1 LRLVTCPFPS
11 SIGRTKKAVAVLAIE
26 SSETDCRMTDDSTDN
41 QRLMPALFVGHGWP
55 MNGVEDNE
63 FAANWA
69 SIAHSIP
76 RPSAI
81 LCISA
86 HWTSRG
92 TFVSAA
98 SEPETIHDFYGF
110 PRRLYEIEYRAPGA
124 PRLAEQIVQLAHSTR
139 VRMHESRGFDHGTW
153 VVLRRMYPEANIPT
167 LQMSLDLSLK
177 PSLHYR
183 LGREL
188 LSLRREGVLIIGSG
202 NIVHN
207 LALARD
213 TEQAYPWALAFDREV
228 AARIDTEDHD
238 ALIDHRSLPN
248 SKMAF
253 VTDEHYLP
261 LLCVLGTKER
271 NEHVSHSAMRVVLA
285 SISMRCILIHS

>member
-1 LRLVTCPFPS
+1 
-11 SIGRTKKAVAVLAIE
+11 
-26 SSETDCRMTDDSTDN
+26 
-41 QRLMPALFVGHGWP
+41 MPALFVGHGSP
-55 MNGVEDNE
+55 MNGIEDNE

-110 PRRLYEIEYRAPGA
+110 PRKLYEIEYHAPGA
-124 PRLAEQIVQLAHSTR
+124 PKLAEQIAQLARSTR
-139 VRMHESRGFDHGTW
+139 VRIHESRGLDHGTW
-153 VVLRRMYPEANIPT
+153 VVLKRMYPEADVPT
-167 LQMSLDLSLK
+167 LQLSLDLSLE
-177 PSLHYR
+177 PSLHYK
-183 LGREL
+183 LGREI
-188 LSLRREGVLIIGSG
+188 LSLRRKGVLIIGSG

-207 LALARD
+207 LALAMD
-213 TEQAYPWALAFDREV
+213 TDQAYPWALSFDMEV
-228 AARIDTEDHD
+228 AARIDREDHD
-238 ALIDHRSLPN
+238 ALIDFRSLPN
-248 SKMAF
+248 SSKAF

-261 LLCVLGTKER
+261 LLYVLGTKER
-271 NEHVSHSAMRVVLA
+271 NEHISHSATRVVLA
-285 SISMRCILIHS
+285 SISMRCILVHS

>member
-1 LRLVTCPFPS
+1 
-11 SIGRTKKAVAVLAIE
+11 
-26 SSETDCRMTDDSTDN
+26 MTDDSTDS
-41 QRLMPALFVGHGWP
+41 QPLMPALFIGHGSP
-55 MNGVEDNE
+55 MNAVEDNE
-63 FAANWA
+63 FATNWV

-76 RPSAI
+76 RPRAI

-110 PRRLYEIEYRAPGA
+110 PRKLYEIEYRAPGA
-124 PRLAEQIVQLAHSTR
+124 PKLAEQIVRLVHSTR
-139 VRMHESRGFDHGTW
+139 VRIHESRGLDHGTW
-153 VVLRRMYPEANIPT
+153 VVLRRMYPEADIPT

-177 PSLHYR
+177 PLLHYR
-183 LGREL
+183 LGWEL

-213 TEQAYPWALAFDREV
+213 TEQAYPWALAFDRDV
-228 AARIDTEDHD
+228 AAGIDAEDHE
-238 ALIDHRSLPN
+238 ALIDYRSLPDSN
-248 SKMAF
+248 KAF

-261 LLCVLGTKER
+261 LLYVLGTKER
-271 NEHVSHSAMRVVLA
+271 HEHISHSATRVVLA